1 MIISANETNSNW
13 TTLNLSHNLNLPLN
27 NNLSLKTI
35 QPIRTIKSR
44 YQLVASE
51 KEQQNLYTQI
61 LILTI

>member
-1 MIISANETNSNW
+1 MIISTNETNSNW

-27 NNLSLKTI
+27 NNLSLKTT

-44 YQLVASE
+44 YQLVVSE
-51 KEQQNLYTQI
+51 KEQQNLYTPI

>member
-1 MIISANETNSNW
+1 MIIFANETNSNW
-13 TTLNLSHNLNLPLN
+13 TILNLSH
-27 NNLSLKTI
+27 NLSLKTI